1 MDIEKIEVKEKYVK
15 IVCVDET
22 DKLTFKIAIDDYL
35 KERYNVDQK
44 LSDEQLDK
52 LQHYH
57 RYYYCFTRCLNKLNS
72 RDYTVKEIETY
83 LKKYGDLSQNEKQ
96 EIINDLSSYGYLQDE
111 SVAESQLYIDQYH
124 LVGKK
129 NSARE
134 LKKRGVDKEVIEE
147 VLSQVDESEE
157 KQRAIQKGQQLLK
170 GCKDKSYKET
180 IYYIKNKLMLAG
192 FSDVN
197 EVIEQLDIEF
207 VQEKEERLLEN
218 QFNKLKKKYEKK
230 YSGKALYNAYYQYL
244 ANKGFESS
252 MITTKLSKEEEQ
264 NEDK

>member
-1 MDIEKIEVKEKYVK
+1 MEINKIEVKEKYVK
-15 IVCVDET
+15 IVCVDES
-22 DKLTFKIAIDDYL
+22 DKITFKISIDDYL
-35 KERYNVDQK
+35 KERYDIDQQ
-44 LSDEQLDK
+44 LSDEQLDL

-83 LKKYGDLSQNEKQ
+83 LKKYGDLSQSEKQ
-96 EIINDLSSYGYLQDE
+96 QIINDLSDYGYLQDE
-111 SVAESQLYIDQYH
+111 AVAESQLYIDQYH

-129 NSARE
+129 NSARQ

-170 GCKDKSYKET
+170 SCKDKSYRET
-180 IYYIKNKLMLAG
+180 IYYIKSKLSLAG

-197 EVIEQLDIEF
+197 DVIEQLAIEF
-207 VQEKEERLLEN
+207 DQEKEENLLNE
-218 QFNKLKKKYEKK
+218 QFNKIKKKYEKK

-252 MITTKLSKEEEQ
+252 MITSKLSKEEEQ
-264 NEDK
+264 YEDK